1 MKTKA
6 EAVNNLLKKV
16 LEFLS
21 ILSLAILSV
30 DVPLVIIG
38 IFLLLVVLLS
48 RLLNLPIIID
58 LDINKIIN
66 TGFILI
72 VIGVVFAVIF
82 DFLDSIDEQR

>member
-72 VIGVVFAVIF
+72 VIGVIFAVIF
-82 DFLDSIDEQR
+82 DFLDSIDE

>member
-30 DVPLVIIG
+30 DVPLVIVG

-48 RLLNLPIIID
+48 MLLNLPIIID